1 MLTSA
6 SSCKTMRVI
15 WAPCRITPACAGNRV
30 ETSHAPPPKKNHPRL
45 RGEQSPGGYIT
56 YPGEGSPPLARGTA
70 TSTNQYADVPRITPA
85 CAGNSKALALC
96 ARITGDHPRLRGEQ
110 QSRDLSV
117 PQIRGSPPLARG
129 TARILRKLYGPRG
142 ITPACAGNSG
152 IYGVFYGDFWD
163 HPRLRGEQRTKSPS
177 RSVSVISPP
186 LARGTAQDQHSD
198 WEYRGITPACAG
210 NRLRSRRICAAGK
223 DHPRLRGE
231 QVRVWWLAVRVM
243 GSPPLARGTE

>member
-1 MLTSA
+1 MRTA
-6 SSCKTMRVI
+6 DPQKT
-15 WAPCRITPACAGNRV
+15 RI
-30 ETSHAPPPKKNHPRL
+30 
-45 RGEQSPGGYIT
+45 
-56 YPGEGSPPLARGTA
+56 GSPPLARGTVRLVCTLCA
-70 TSTNQYADVPRITPA
+70 RSGITPA

-210 NRLRSRRICAAGK
+210 NRWRHAKYPAYFR

-231 QVRVWWLAVRVM
+231 QVRAAYM
-243 GSPPLARGTE
+243 SAICPGSPPLARGTDIQQYRAAKR

>member
-1 MLTSA
+1 M
-6 SSCKTMRVI
+6 
-15 WAPCRITPACAGNRV
+15 
-30 ETSHAPPPKKNHPRL
+30 
-45 RGEQSPGGYIT
+45 RGEQVLARRVGVGRI
-56 YPGEGSPPLARGTA
+56 GSPPLARGTVRLVCTLCA
-70 TSTNQYADVPRITPA
+70 RSGITPA

-210 NRLRSRRICAAGK
+210 NRS
-223 DHPRLRGE
+223 
-231 QVRVWWLAVRVM
+231 
-243 GSPPLARGTE
+243 GSGG